1 MTRSSTRLT
10 TTALLGALLI
20 GKAGHWF
27 ITPMRHPNAAT
38 WKVSVVGALFVVGLG
53 LLLYAALVQRRER
66 AEERT
71 IGHLG

>member
-1 MTRSSTRLT
+1 
-10 TTALLGALLI
+10 LLGALLI